1 MARAQSAAGA
11 HPSNIYSTGPPPP
24 RKRPHVLDDPGKRT
38 RGASDQI
45 HWQILDEKA
54 LDPGFHR

>member
-1 MARAQSAAGA
+1 
-11 HPSNIYSTGPPPP
+11 
-24 RKRPHVLDDPGKRT
+24 VLDDPGKRT